1 LPQDVAELV
10 RVGVDEPGEE
20 RLPRA
25 LHDHGPLGQ
34 RDDVT
39 DRLDLPVVDQHVRA
53 RENALPVEHAR
64 AADQEIGGRGRD
76 RGAAEEENEEREASR
91 HGSVSTKGRDVDGIS
106 VCPVG
111 FPTRF
116 AYSWLERTGGGP
128 NKEKVMKRKLAI
140 VVLMACAAL
149 LCASEGNAGT
159 SVNGSNLN
167 GSNLNGNNL
176 NGQNLNG
183 FRTAG
188 RVGIDFVGIG
198 SSPLARRAGK

>member
-1 LPQDVAELV
+1 
-10 RVGVDEPGEE
+10 
-20 RLPRA
+20 
-25 LHDHGPLGQ
+25 
-34 RDDVT
+34 
-39 DRLDLPVVDQHVRA
+39 
-53 RENALPVEHAR
+53 
-64 AADQEIGGRGRD
+64 
-76 RGAAEEENEEREASR
+76 
-91 HGSVSTKGRDVDGIS
+91 VDGIS

-111 FPTRF
+111 FHPRF
-116 AYSWLERTGGGP
+116 AYSRLERTGGGP

-176 NGQNLNG
+176 NGHNLNG
-183 FRTAG
+183 YRC